1 MNIKKILLIIIVIYF
16 IFSHCKC
23 CFDLN
28 QMQNREKRNIEN
40 FAVTDDI
47 RGAVKEIYNTDME
60 AIRQLAVMAKEL
72 TAGGMKIPGNLT
84 VTGTI
89 NGTLNGNASTA
100 TNATN
105 ATNAGYANSA
115 NSASSASSASSAG
128 TAGSASYVNNGIYD
142 GGWRLYNSGGR
153 IGIGTTSPEYP
164 LEVQGSNNPSINGWL
179 ADGNSFRY
187 SHGWNFPIS
196 IRAEKGIRVGA
207 DIVWNSDKRIKKN
220 IKNIDGNSALSQI
233 RLIQPK
239 IYNYI
244 DSTTKGDSNVYGFIA
259 QEVKDV
265 ILHST
270 MLSKDY
276 IPNVYCK
283 GVINDIDI
291 SNYIY
296 EISSDNDLSFENVI
310 DNDGNKIIH
319 HKIKIYGYD
328 STEYICSVID
338 INDSKNIHVK
348 LDKEYIFSNNEE
360 HKYKIFIY
368 GQQIYDF
375 HSLEKNTVWT
385 IATAALKEVDKKQQD
400 DQIRI
405 TELES
410 IVANQEIKIANQ
422 EIIINNI
429 LERLNNLKV

>member
-1 MNIKKILLIIIVIYF
+1 MNIEKILLIIIIIYLF
-16 IFSHCKC
+16 FLHCRKS
-23 CFDLN
+23 
-28 QMQNREKRNIEN
+28 KNIEK

-60 AIRQLAVMAKEL
+60 AIRQLAAMTKEL
-72 TAGGMKIPGNLT
+72 TSGGMTIPGNLT
-84 VTGTI
+84 VSGTI
-89 NGTLNGNASTA
+89 NGTLNGNASTS
-100 TNATN
+100 TNAS
-105 ATNAGYANSA
+105 YANSA
-115 NSASSASSASSAG
+115 GSASSASSAGSATSAG
-128 TAGSASYVNNGIYD
+128 TAGSASYVNNGIHD
-142 GGWRLYNSGGR
+142 SGGWRLYNSSGM

-164 LEVQGSNNPSINGWL
+164 LEVWGSNNQSFHGSL

-187 SHGWNFPIS
+187 SQGWNFPIS

-220 IKNIDGNSALSQI
+220 IKNIDGNGALSQI

-244 DSTTKGDSNVYGFIA
+244 DSTTKGDNNVYGFIA

-276 IPNVYCK
+276 IPNFYCK

-338 INDSKNIHVK
+338 INDSKIIHVK
-348 LDKEYIFSNNEE
+348 LEKEYIFSNNKE

-422 EIIINNI
+422 EIKIANQEIIINNI
-429 LERLNNLKV
+429 LERLNKLKV